1 MKKRIDARLGIQQR
15 VLPAYRVPFFDALAV
30 ECKKGLGLF
39 AGLPRPEEA
48 IEASV
53 LPQQAAYTQAVNHHL
68 FRGRYYLCW
77 QSRWRGWLHTWQ
89 PEVLIL
95 EANLRYL
102 SSYFIMRWMKGQG
115 LPLIGWGLGAPRQLG
130 GILGKMRNLFLSQFD
145 ALLTYSRQGLQDYL
159 ELGFPAQKIFV
170 AYNAAVPRPV
180 LAPPQRGMEFPTER
194 AAVLYVGRLQER
206 KRVAD
211 LIRACAALMP
221 ERQPQLW
228 VVGDGPERRSLE
240 ELAQQIYTSTQFYGA
255 QHGADLDRLFTRA
268 DLFVLPGTGG
278 LAVQQAMSF
287 ALPVIVGQADGTQA
301 ELVRRE
307 NGWCLEVPGVE
318 KLTEALHA
326 ALSDI
331 PGLRAKGLE
340 SYRIVREEVNLEKM
354 VDAFIQAVNSVL
366 EKQK

>member
-1 MKKRIDARLGIQQR
+1 MKKRIEARLGIQQR
-15 VLPAYRVPFFDALAV
+15 VLPAYRVPFFDALAL
-30 ECKKGLGLF
+30 ECKQGLGVF
-39 AGLPRPEEA
+39 AGLPHPEEA

-53 LPQQAAYTQAVNHHL
+53 LPQQAAYAQAVNHHL
-68 FRGRYYLCW
+68 LSGRYYLCL
-77 QSRWRGWLHTWQ
+77 QSRWHHWLRTWQ
-89 PEVLIL
+89 PAVLIM
-95 EANLRYL
+95 EANPRYL
-102 SSYFIMRWMKGQG
+102 SSYFIMHHMKQRG
-115 LPLIGWGLGAPRQLG
+115 LPLIGWGLGAPRTLG
-130 GILGKMRNLFLSQFD
+130 GVLGKLRHLFLNQFD
-145 ALLTYSRQGLQDYL
+145 ALITYSRQGLQDYL
-159 ELGFPAQKIFV
+159 DLGFTAQKIFV
-170 AYNAAVPRPV
+170 AYNAAVPRPIM
-180 LAPPQRGMEFPTER
+180 APPQRGMEFPTER

-211 LIRACAALMP
+211 LIHACAAMMP
-221 ERQPQLW
+221 ERQPRLW

-240 ELAQQIYTSTQFYGA
+240 ELAQQIYPATQFYGA
-255 QHGADLDRLFTRA
+255 QHGADLDRLFSRA

-307 NGWCLEVPGVE
+307 NGWCLDAPGVE
-318 KLTEALHA
+318 ILTETLNA
-326 ALSDI
+326 ALSNI

-354 VDAFIQAVNSVL
+354 VDVFVQAVNSVL